1 MKGILPGTILGWL
14 LAILLAGLLGCRP
27 SATDDVK
34 GSATDASAEEE
45 PDAVIGVSV
54 LTTTNPFF
62 NELSGA
68 IVEEAAKHHYKVIVH
83 SGEMDPQKQDQ
94 QVDDFITKQVG
105 AIVLCPCDSRAV
117 GATIE
122 KANRAGIPVFTADI
136 ASLAEQ
142 GEVVSHVATDNRDG
156 GRAAARAVV
165 EMLHGEG
172 KIALLNHPRIE
183 SAILREEGF
192 KEEIQKLNQQ
202 SGKAGIEIATVLPG
216 GGERKMSFDAA
227 KDILQTYPDLDGLF
241 CINDPSALGAA
252 EALKPEIEA
261 GRIRIVGFDA
271 QPEARKAVK
280 EGTLY
285 ATIVQY
291 PERIGSTVADAVH
304 QHLVGKE
311 VAAEI
316 LIPVTIYGK
325 AEADADPLLKK
336 ESGE

>member
-1 MKGILPGTILGWL
+1 MKRLLPGMILTWV
-14 LAILLAGLLGCRP
+14 LAILLAGVAGCRRTVIDRMEVNVVDV
-27 SATDDVK
+27 SDDDE
-34 GSATDASAEEE
+34 S
-45 PDAVIGVSV
+45 DAVIGVSV

-68 IVEEAAKHHYKVIVH
+68 IVEEAAKHHYRVIVH

-117 GATIE
+117 GATVE

-142 GEVVSHVATDNRDG
+142 GEVVCHVATDNRDG
-156 GRAAARAVV
+156 GRAAARAVA
-165 EMLHGEG
+165 EMLNGKG

-192 KEEIQKLNQQ
+192 KEEIEKLNQEM
-202 SGKAGIEIATVLPG
+202 GGAGIEIVTILPG
-216 GGERKMSFDAA
+216 GGERKMSYDAA
-227 KDILQTYPDLDGLF
+227 KDVLQTYPDLNGLF
-241 CINDPSALGAA
+241 AINDPSALGAA

-261 GRIRIVGFDA
+261 GHIQIVGFDA
-271 QPEARKAVK
+271 QPEARKAVR

-291 PERIGSTVADAVH
+291 PKRIGGTVADAVH
-304 QHLVGKE
+304 QYLVGKE
-311 VAAEI
+311 VEPEI
-316 LIPVTIYGK
+316 LIPVTTYRMAD
-325 AEADADPLLKK
+325 AEADPVLK
-336 ESGE
+336 